1 MWTRGIVGVILILI
15 GAVWIAQ
22 GTNVIRDSAMM
33 SGHGGYAVLGGI
45 VAVIGLALLGWA
57 WRIRGHRTS

>member
-1 MWTRGIVGVILILI
+1 MWTRGIVGVILILV

-22 GTNVIRDSAMM
+22 GTNAIHGSGMM
-33 SGHGGYAVLGGI
+33 NGRGGYAVLGGI
-45 VAVIGLALLGWA
+45 VAVVGLVLLGWA

>member
-1 MWTRGIVGVILILI
+1 MWTRGIVGVILILV

-22 GTNVIRDSAMM
+22 GTDAIHSSGMM
-33 SGHGGYAVLGGI
+33 SGHSGYAVLGGI
-45 VAVIGLALLGWA
+45 VAVVGLALLGWA